1 MSGQISGISNTED
14 NWEMRRRK
22 ERKGKLKMVKIRDGG
37 ELYTCIFHSSCQFKK
52 IRLINFSY

>member
-52 IRLINFSY
+52 IRLIIFSY